1 MDNIYIVSAL
11 ISVSYLIFK
20 FAEMRILEKENK
32 PIKDLVKDALMVYIS
47 VVVGN
52 FTYQQMQ
59 PLSKMKL
66 GDGSAQAFTDAPS
79 F

>member
-47 VVVGN
+47 VVVG
-52 FTYQQMQ
+52 FYI
-59 PLSKMKL
+59 LSQFGQKIIK
-66 GDGSAQAFTDAPS
+66 SAPKVFTDNPG